1 LGRLET
7 ALREERER
15 RNQLE
20 QEVEEVQKLNKEIA
34 TKIGL

>member
-1 LGRLET
+1 LET

-20 QEVEEVQKLNKEIA
+20 QEVEEVLKLNKEIA

>member
-1 LGRLET
+1 LET

-20 QEVEEVQKLNKEIA
+20 LEVEEVQKLNKEIA

>member
-1 LGRLET
+1 LET

-20 QEVEEVQKLNKEIA
+20 QEVKEVLKLNKEIA